1 MNELGRPPLDV
12 PAGRLV
18 AGTRITGL
26 IGSGGWGSVYAA
38 EELADGAPVAVKF
51 LRPDLLTPGQRR
63 TMADLVEREV
73 RFSRQ
78 ADHPGLVRT
87 LRTATLDRPDD
98 PRLDGAVVLVMERAE
113 QSLQDLLATAAPH
126 TPLPQAQRVLTEIC
140 AGLAHMHQHGWVH
153 GDLKGANILL
163 MPGGAVRLADF
174 GLTAELEGTHA
185 YVPPLGSLDH
195 VPPEWWSQRAGSR
208 GVPLRPGADVW
219 AFGVLAHQV
228 LSGGLHPFPGATARA
243 RSLAAQSYARGASPL
258 RLDEGVPER
267 WRALIGACLAADP
280 AERGK
285 LDAAE
290 LLRRVSLL
298 AAPPAGPQARR
309 RPARRAV
316 PLVTGGLALALAVAG
331 AALAGALLPGDGDS
345 PPAPPPVTA
354 ATATTAGATVI
365 AGGPGRPVGAI
376 PESSDVPAGLREV
389 ITGTARRC
397 PEPEVTPALLAAML
411 KAESGFDPAAA
422 RPQSDEYGIAM
433 WTPAVFN
440 AWAQDGDN
448 DGDRDYMSA
457 PDAIVSMG
465 NYVCWLDQQFKHRG
479 LSTDLPAL
487 VVAGYRTSDKTVAD
501 AGRVPDRVRPHVDQV
516 MKYLAEYTG

>member
-1 MNELGRPPLDV
+1 MNDPGRPPLDV

-18 AGTRITGL
+18 AGTRITGP
-26 IGSGGWGSVYAA
+26 IGSGSWGSVYAA

-51 LRPDLLTPGQRR
+51 LRSDLLTPGQRR
-63 TMADLVEREV
+63 TMAELVEREV

-87 LRTATLDRPDD
+87 LRTATLDEPDD

-113 QSLQDLLATAAPH
+113 RSLQDLIAATPPHSPAPEAER
-126 TPLPQAQRVLTEIC
+126 LLTEIC

-174 GLTAELEGTHA
+174 GLTSELEGTHA

-208 GVPLRPGADVW
+208 GVPLRPCADVW

-243 RSLAAQSYARGASPL
+243 RSLAAQSYARGAAPL
-258 RLDEGVPER
+258 RLDDGVPER
-267 WRALIGACLAADP
+267 WRALVTACLAADP
-280 AERGK
+280 AERGR

-298 AAPPAGPQARR
+298 ARSEAESGGR
-309 RPARRAV
+309 RPRPGRTV
-316 PLVTGGLALALAVAG
+316 PLVVGGLALALAAAG
-331 AALAGALLPGDGDS
+331 AALAGTLLPGHGGS
-345 PPAPPPVTA
+345 PSAPPPVTGS
-354 ATATTAGATVI
+354 TSL
-365 AGGPGRPVGAI
+365 GGPGGPGAPTGAI
-376 PESSDVPAGLREV
+376 PEGSDVPVALREV

-411 KAESGFDPAAA
+411 KAESGFDAAAA
-422 RPQSDEYGIAM
+422 RPRSDEYGIAM

-479 LSTDLPAL
+479 LSADLPAL
-487 VVAGYRTSDKTVAD
+487 VVAGYRTSDKTVAE
-501 AGRVPDRVRPHVDQV
+501 AGRVPDRVRPHVDHV
-516 MKYLAEYTG
+516 MKYLAEYGG

>member
-1 MNELGRPPLDV
+1 MNDPGRPPLDV

-18 AGTRITGL
+18 AGTRITGP
-26 IGSGGWGSVYAA
+26 IGSGSWGSVYAA

-51 LRPDLLTPGQRR
+51 LRSDLLTPGQRR
-63 TMADLVEREV
+63 TMAELVEREV

-87 LRTATLDRPDD
+87 LRTATLDEPDD

-113 QSLQDLLATAAPH
+113 RSLQDLLAATPPHSPAPEAGR
-126 TPLPQAQRVLTEIC
+126 LLAEIC

-208 GVPLRPGADVW
+208 GVPLRPCADVW

-243 RSLAAQSYARGASPL
+243 RSLAAQSYARGAAPL
-258 RLDEGVPER
+258 RLDDSVPER
-267 WRALIGACLAADP
+267 WRALVTACLAADP
-280 AERGK
+280 AERGR

-290 LLRRVSLL
+290 LLRRVALL
-298 AAPPAGPQARR
+298 ARPEAESGGRRR
-309 RPARRAV
+309 RPRRTV
-316 PLVTGGLALALAVAG
+316 PLVAGGLALALAAAG
-331 AALAGALLPGDGDS
+331 AALGGTLLPGHGGS
-345 PPAPPPVTA
+345 PPAPPPA
-354 ATATTAGATVI
+354 ADTTSS
-365 AGGPGRPVGAI
+365 GGPGSPGSPGGPTGAI
-376 PESSDVPAGLREV
+376 PEGSDVPVALREV

-411 KAESGFDPAAA
+411 KAESGFDAAAA
-422 RPQSDEYGIAM
+422 RPRSDEYGIAM

-479 LSTDLPAL
+479 LSADLPAL
-487 VVAGYRTSDKTVAD
+487 VVAGYRTSDKTVAE

-516 MKYLAEYTG
+516 MKYLAEYGG